1 MDAVVGLGLFLRFQ
15 AENGVTVLANRTGNI
30 FQWFLALKADFGSLT
45 RLHTLD
51 QKFCFDES
59 KRADFSRNIDKEIY
73 RVILTV
79 FCIAIHCSYLLELN
93 MFIIK
98 SSSHF
103 KALSKLGA

>member
-59 KRADFSRNIDKEIY
+59 KWADFIGNIYIEVRLVALI
-73 RVILTV
+73 V
-79 FCIAIHCSYLLELN
+79 FHGVIHCSYLPGMN
-93 MFIIK
+93 MFII
-98 SSSHF
+98 
-103 KALSKLGA
+103 